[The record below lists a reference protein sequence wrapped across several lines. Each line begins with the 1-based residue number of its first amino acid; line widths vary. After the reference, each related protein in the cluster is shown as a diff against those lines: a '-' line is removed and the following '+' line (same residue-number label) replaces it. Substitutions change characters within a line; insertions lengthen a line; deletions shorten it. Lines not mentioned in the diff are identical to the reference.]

1 MQTEHQLAVT
11 KILSE
16 VIIETAL
23 YPNIMRITEKRGSNG
38 VVIEVYPH
46 TADYPILVGKGG
58 RQINAYRKICE
69 IAGKY
74 LKQEIS
80 FNVLETF
87 IGQREAPR
95 DTPFNPRFDVEIPK
109 SRIVGLL
116 AATAAPID
124 SKDIIVDQSHDR
136 LNFGI
141 PIAANDYET
150 QVLIRAINDIMWPWA
165 KRHGVKIWLNPS
177 TTHGLHCP

>member
-1 MQTEHQLAVT
+1 
-11 KILSE
+11 
-16 VIIETAL
+16 
-23 YPNIMRITEKRGSNG
+23 
-38 VVIEVYPH
+38 
-46 TADYPILVGKGG
+46 
-58 RQINAYRKICE
+58 
-69 IAGKY
+69 
-74 LKQEIS
+74 
-80 FNVLETF
+80 
-87 IGQREAPR
+87 
-95 DTPFNPRFDVEIPK
+95 
-109 SRIVGLL
+109 VGLL
-116 AATAAPID
+116 AVTAAPID